1 MDRSFAGR
9 LGIGGLTGRPVR
21 STRPRSRAGARQA
34 PASRRLGGG
43 VDRALAQL
51 WRLPA
56 LAGHGAAAGWAFVG
70 ARRRLR
76 IAAIVAL
83 IATPLLAGGWLW
95 FRGSSLVAVN
105 SVRVSGVHGA
115 DAPQIEVALT
125 AAARRMS
132 TLDVDTAALR
142 AAVTAYPIVSNVRV
156 STSFPHAM
164 RIDVIEQPAVAA
176 IDVDGAKTAVAADGD
191 VLGPAHVSGALPT
204 LTAKI
209 QLSPGE
215 RVRNQSLLAA
225 LSVLGAAPAAL
236 AKDVQS
242 AYSGAKGLTLVLNG
256 GVRAYFGDA
265 TRPHAKW
272 ISLAR
277 VLADA
282 SSAGASYVDVRMPE
296 RPAAGFPA
304 GVAPPALN
312 SAEAEQQSSGAT
324 PSSSESSTALA
335 EGLDAAVG
343 GGSTSTTPA
352 SAPETAPS
360 SESEAP
366 ASGSSGSSPSVGSE
380 EAPSAASSEASS
392 APSAA
397 SGAPDT
403 VGG

>member
-21 STRPRSRAGARQA
+21 SARPRSRAGARQA

-43 VDRALAQL
+43 FDRALAQL
-51 WRLPA
+51 WRLPV
-56 LAGHGAAAGWAFVG
+56 LAGHGAAAAWAFVS

-83 IATPLLAGGWLW
+83 IAMPLLAGGWLW

-115 DAPQIEVALT
+115 DASQIDAALT

-142 AAVTAYPIVSNVRV
+142 AAVAAYPIVSNVRV

-176 IDVDGAKTAVAADGD
+176 IDVDGVKTAVASDGD

-209 QLSPGE
+209 QLSAGE
-215 RVRNQSLLAA
+215 RVRNHSLLAA

-242 AYSGAKGLTLVLNG
+242 AYSGAKGLTLVLSG

-277 VLADA
+277 VLADS
-282 SSAGASYVDVRMPE
+282 SSAGASYIDVRMPE

-304 GVAPPALN
+304 GVTPPALN
-312 SAEAEQQSSGAT
+312 SSEAEQDNSGAT
-324 PSSSESSTALA
+324 PSSSESSAALA

-343 GGSTSTTPA
+343 GGSTTTA
-352 SAPETAPS
+352 SGTATAP
-360 SESEAP
+360 SESEA
-366 ASGSSGSSPSVGSE
+366 SSSGSSEPS
-380 EAPSAASSEASS
+380 SSGGTEEASS
-392 APSAA
+392 AAASEA
-397 SGAPDT
+397 SGASGAAGGAPET